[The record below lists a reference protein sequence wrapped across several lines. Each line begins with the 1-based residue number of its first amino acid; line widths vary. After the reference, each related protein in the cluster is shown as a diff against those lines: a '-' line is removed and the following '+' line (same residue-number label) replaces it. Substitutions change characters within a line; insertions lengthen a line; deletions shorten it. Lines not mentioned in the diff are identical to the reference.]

1 MGKQQREIKKLHE
14 RAGKLLK
21 IATQFDN
28 RVLSMQDWNEDQ
40 RTETKFTDQEIDNA
54 ARCSR
59 RVWNA
64 YLQVLTEIKNHI
76 E

>member
-1 MGKQQREIKKLHE
+1 MESKAIKKLHE
-14 RAGKLLK
+14 KAGKLLK
-21 IATQFDN
+21 MATAFDN
-28 RVLSMQDWNEDQ
+28 RVKSMQDWNEDG
-40 RTETKFTDQEIDNA
+40 RTETKFTDEEIDTA
-54 ARCSR
+54 SRCSK

>member
-1 MGKQQREIKKLHE
+1 MSKTVKKLHE

-21 IATQFDN
+21 IATNFDN
-28 RVLSMQDWNEDQ
+28 RVKSMQDWNEDE
-40 RTETKFTDQEIDNA
+40 RTETKFTDAEIDSA
-54 ARCSR
+54 ARCSK

-76 E
+76 